1 MLRLILIST
10 LLSCLS
16 AHAFHSTEVP
26 PLVDVPVWSMATLN
40 EDGSTNFNILT
51 YATPVSIRPNRLW
64 TLGLFKQTK
73 SYENFCRERKCILQL
88 LTAEHIP
95 LVRLLGGQSGN
106 DTDKEEECAKVSP
119 NLSLQNIDN
128 DDASIP
134 KALPSCSYYLR
145 LSAVDIVD
153 GGGSHD
159 IAICRVDEMLVS
171 GDGGLANNEE
181 YLSTSKL
188 RELGIITEQGR
199 IAE

>member
-1 MLRLILIST
+1 MRHIPIGTFLGTIMLRLILIST

-73 SYENFCRERKCILQL
+73 SYERKCILQL
-88 LTAEHIP
+88 LTADHIP
-95 LVRLLGGQSGN
+95 LVRLLGGRSGN
-106 DTDKEEECAKVSP
+106 DIDKEEECAKVFP

-128 DDASIP
+128 DDLSIP
-134 KALPSCSYYLR
+134 KVLPSGYQQLVTLSMVEIPMTSRYAR
-145 LSAVDIVD
+145 LTK
-153 GGGSHD
+153 
-159 IAICRVDEMLVS
+159 C
-171 GDGGLANNEE
+171 
-181 YLSTSKL
+181 
-188 RELGIITEQGR
+188 
-199 IAE
+199 